1 LIYEIDGSRLI
12 GLLTIFAF
20 WFGYYQHGYSPYSTN
35 IPENVHE
42 YARTMAFMSIV
53 SCQLFYSLTFR
64 HPVKSIFKMSI
75 FSNKYLIGAIVIGLL
90 LQLIVLAIPV
100 MNNAFKLEMLNARGW
115 MSVII
120 IGFIPIVFNEIVKAI
135 MRKRVPK
142 PQNT

>member
-1 LIYEIDGSRLI
+1 
-12 GLLTIFAF
+12 
-20 WFGYYQHGYSPYSTN
+20 
-35 IPENVHE
+35 
-42 YARTMAFMSIV
+42 
-53 SCQLFYSLTFR
+53 
-64 HPVKSIFKMSI
+64 MSI